1 MIAQHLLVLLVVL
14 PLIGAPL
21 CLLLPSGRAA
31 WLLAVAING
40 LVWWGAV
47 LALQHLLTVGPL
59 HYALGGWAEPWGIAY
74 RLDLLN
80 GLLVLLI
87 GSVSWLVVIYA
98 GPSASNE
105 LRATRITGFY
115 GACLLIQSGLLGICI
130 TADVFN
136 LFVFLE
142 ISALASYILISL
154 GRERR
159 ALIAAYQYL
168 ILGTIGATFMLIGI
182 GLLYAMTGTLNMA
195 DLALRLADVQG
206 ARSVHTAFAF
216 IVVGLAIKLALFP
229 LHQWLPNAYAF
240 APSAVSA
247 LLAAVA
253 TKVAIYALLR
263 FVFTVFG
270 VVFVFQG
277 TPFGWVLLALAL
289 AGILSGSWLA
299 CFQRNAKRLLAYSSV
314 TQIGYM
320 VLGLSMASLSGL
332 TASILHLLNHA
343 LIKGGLFMALGCV
356 VYRLGSA
363 ELDQMRGVGR
373 QMPWTMAAF
382 VLGGLSLIGVPLTA
396 GFVSKWML
404 LSASLERGWWPVTLF
419 ILAATLMAVIY
430 IGRVVEVAY
439 FRPPASAAEGQTPPA
454 RGLKEAPLIL
464 LIPTWLL
471 VMANI
476 YLGVD
481 TRLTLGLASL
491 AAAEV
496 GAGLETI
503 VPSAYGPAA
512 VNPGV
517 GAVLP

>member
-1 MIAQHLLVLLVVL
+1 MISQHLLVLLVVL

-21 CLLLPSGRAA
+21 CLLLPSGHAA
-31 WLLAVAING
+31 WLLTVTISG

-47 LALQHLLTVGPL
+47 QALQQVLMAGPL
-59 HYALGGWAEPWGIAY
+59 AYALGGWAAPWGIAY

-80 GLLVLLI
+80 SLLVLLI
-87 GSVSWLVVIYA
+87 ASVSWLVMIYA
-98 GPSASNE
+98 GRSAASE
-105 LRATRITGFY
+105 LRASRITGFY
-115 GACLLIQSGLLGICI
+115 STCLLIQSGMLGICI

-142 ISALASYILISL
+142 IAALASYILISQ
-154 GRERR
+154 GQQRR

-195 DLALRLADVQG
+195 DLALRLVEVQG
-206 ARSVHTAFAF
+206 TRSAHTAFAF

-270 VVFVFQG
+270 VAFVFQG

-289 AGILSGSWLA
+289 AAVLSGSWMA

-363 ELDQMRGVGR
+363 ELERMHGIGR

-419 ILAATLMAVIY
+419 ILGATLLAVIY
-430 IGRVVEVAY
+430 IGRVVEAAY
-439 FRPPASAAEGQTPPA
+439 FRQPKTIGDTGAV
-454 RGLKEAPLIL
+454 KEAPLSL
-464 LIPTWLL
+464 LVPTWLL
-471 VMANI
+471 ALANL

-481 TRLTLGLASL
+481 TRLTLGLAGL
-491 AAAEV
+491 AAAEL
-496 GAGLETI
+496 GTGLEDI
-503 VPSAYGPAA
+503 PSLVFHQEANEAAGGVVP
-512 VNPGV
+512 
-517 GAVLP
+517 